1 MDGRFFLNNL
11 WRRSANM
18 KEIEIQK
25 SGRTLPYLRAT
36 QWNDDFES
44 MMRNRLVMGAIR
56 YGLLGEKNKPQ
67 YDRVSEIQKRLK
79 KYRDTGNLE
88 FLVDIANLALCEFV
102 EGKHPNRHFKS
113 SDDKEHVKKIK

>member
-1 MDGRFFLNNL
+1 
-11 WRRSANM
+11 
-18 KEIEIQK
+18 
-25 SGRTLPYLRAT
+25 
-36 QWNDDFES
+36 
-44 MMRNRLVMGAIR
+44 MGAIR